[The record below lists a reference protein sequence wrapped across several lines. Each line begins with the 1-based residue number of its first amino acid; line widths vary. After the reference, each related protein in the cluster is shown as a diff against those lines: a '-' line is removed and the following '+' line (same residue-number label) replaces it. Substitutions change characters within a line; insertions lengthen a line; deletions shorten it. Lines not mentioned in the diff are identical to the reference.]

1 MTDKWFENVCRSA
14 LGHRTSQEATYDIAR
29 QVLARGIPG
38 DFVECG
44 VYAGASCALMAKA
57 IMDPE
62 HYWAEMRPHNRRR
75 VHLFDTFAGI
85 PPPGEND
92 YDLRTN
98 KGGESACS
106 LEDVK
111 ANMARWGIPEE
122 LLRYHPGPFFET
134 VPFFAGTSLA
144 LGGRIAML
152 RLDADL
158 YESTRVPLEQLYPLV
173 SPGGYIIVDD
183 FNLDGARLATL
194 EYFKFTGPAPI
205 MWRKPV

>member
-1 MTDKWFENVCRSA
+1 MTNEWFEDVCRSA

-29 QVLARGIPG
+29 QVLAREIPG

-62 HYWAEMRPHNRRR
+62 HYWKENRLYNKRR

-92 YDLRTN
+92 YDLAAN

-106 LEDVK
+106 LADVQ
-111 ANMARWGIPEE
+111 ANITEK
-122 LLRYHPGPFFET
+122 
-134 VPFFAGTSLA
+134 
-144 LGGRIAML
+144 GR
-152 RLDADL
+152 
-158 YESTRVPLEQLYPLV
+158 
-173 SPGGYIIVDD
+173 
-183 FNLDGARLATL
+183 
-194 EYFKFTGPAPI
+194 
-205 MWRKPV
+205 